1 MHKFLKI
8 ALIVLGL
15 IGTILWFQLPDAE
28 MPASEAVEST
38 SMSLMFM
45 ITYLL
50 LAIAI
55 FSTLYF
61 AIKRIL
67 SSKAILVSTLKSLGG
82 LLVVVLLSYILSS
95 GSDVSVEEMANLGIE
110 TTEST
115 IRNIGMG
122 LNVFFILM
130 LIAVVLM
137 VGPGLK
143 RVFKK

>member
-8 ALIVLGL
+8 ALIALGL

-50 LAIAI
+50 LVIAI

-67 SSKAILVSTLKSLGG
+67 SSKAVLVSTLKSLGG

-115 IRNIGMG
+115 IKNIGMG

-143 RVFKK
+143 RVLKK

>member
-8 ALIVLGL
+8 ALIALGV

-50 LAIAI
+50 LAVAI

-61 AIKRIL
+61 AVKRIL
-67 SSKAILVSTLKSLGG
+67 SSKAVLMSTLKSLGG
-82 LLVVVLLSYILSS
+82 LLGVVLLSYILAS
-95 GSDVSVEEMANLGIE
+95 GSDVSIEEMANLGIE

-115 IRNIGMG
+115 IKNIGMG

-137 VGPGLK
+137 VGPGIK

>member
-8 ALIVLGL
+8 ALIALGF

-50 LAIAI
+50 LAVAI

-61 AIKRIL
+61 AVKRIL
-67 SSKAILVSTLKSLGG
+67 SSKAVLMSTLKSLGG
-82 LLVVVLLSYILSS
+82 LLGVVLLSYILSS
-95 GSDVSVEEMANLGIE
+95 GSDVSIEEMANLGIE

-115 IRNIGMG
+115 IKNIGMG

-137 VGPGLK
+137 VGPGIK

>member
-8 ALIVLGL
+8 ALIALGV

-50 LAIAI
+50 LAVAI

-61 AIKRIL
+61 AVKRIL
-67 SSKAILVSTLKSLGG
+67 SYKAVLMSTLKSLGG
-82 LLVVVLLSYILSS
+82 LLGVVLLSYILSS
-95 GSDVSVEEMANLGIE
+95 GSDVSIEEMANLGIE

-115 IRNIGMG
+115 IKNIGMG

-137 VGPGLK
+137 VGPGIK